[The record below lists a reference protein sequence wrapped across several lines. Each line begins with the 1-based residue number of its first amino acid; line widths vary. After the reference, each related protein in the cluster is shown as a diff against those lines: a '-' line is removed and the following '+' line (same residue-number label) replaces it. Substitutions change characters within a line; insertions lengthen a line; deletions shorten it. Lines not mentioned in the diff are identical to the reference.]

1 VGAPGGENRLVCCQK
16 MVSFLGSAR
25 VITDFFSS
33 VLGGQ
38 DRIFQARLDF
48 SKNKI
53 ILTLFSLVEK
63 SVDFDLVAVVGK
75 IKKSTKSAPPAR
87 DPWFKLANHL

>member
-1 VGAPGGENRLVCCQK
+1 MKSQCTALVGVPDDGKFFNI
-16 MVSFLGSAR
+16 SAR
-25 VITDFFSS
+25 VKTDFFSS

-53 ILTLFSLVEK
+53 ILAMSELV
-63 SVDFDLVAVVGK
+63 
-75 IKKSTKSAPPAR
+75 
-87 DPWFKLANHL
+87 